1 MTLPPSNATLGPNIG
16 QLLPQVLLFHPK
28 QDIFSPENAIFSRKQ
43 SSFLTNG
50 WHFPTNYA
58 TLSQKEHFSDKYL
71 PFSLKNTARHSST
84 GHFLPSTPRFLPKDP
99 FSHQKY
105 HTCPPREVSL
115 SHNCPLFSH
124 VLVIFSQKYHISLG
138 NWACASKKMVFS
150 PRHTCFLQTTARFL
164 PKRLDDKTKLDTCNQ
179 E

>member
-16 QLLPQVLLFHPK
+16 QLLQLILLFHPK
-28 QDIFSPENAIFSRKQ
+28 EDIFSPENAIFSRKQ

-84 GHFLPSTPRFLPKDP
+84 GHFLPSTPRFLPKG
-99 FSHQKY
+99 
-105 HTCPPREVSL
+105 
-115 SHNCPLFSH
+115 PLFTPKIPHLPSKRSQSFPQLSTFLPRTCH
-124 VLVIFSQKYHISLG
+124 FLPEIPHFTWKLGLCFQKDGIFSQAYLFSS
-138 NWACASKKMVFS
+138 NYRTFS
-150 PRHTCFLQTTARFL
+150 P
-164 PKRLDDKTKLDTCNQ
+164 KKTR
-179 E
+179 